1 MPKVTIVYLN
11 NEEREHNPENVQ
23 IQEGMLV
30 MDWKEKRVVI
40 NTVNLSWI
48 EINQKKT

>member
-11 NEEREHNPENVQ
+11 NEKRTHEPQNVEVK
-23 IQEGMLV
+23 EGMLV
-30 MDWKEKRVVI
+30 MDWKDKRVII

-48 EINQKKT
+48 EIDQKKP